1 MGLPGGNPSWKN
13 DALIACQY
21 ALLCHCLLEG
31 LAVRG
36 FAGQSSGLKGEETLS
51 M

>member
-1 MGLPGGNPSWKN
+1 MGLPGGNSFLKS
-13 DALIACQY
+13 DALTACQY
-21 ALLCHCLLEG
+21 APLLEG